1 MLRSLVR
8 VRAASRFG
16 VLLPFFLAASGCSDS
31 GEGDD
36 DRNDMTAGTAGVAGD
51 DASGNA
57 GAGGVDPAGAGGE
70 AGSAGTVGSG
80 SGGSRAGDEDDDDLP
95 DDSAGLGPE
104 PVDLGD
110 AGEYAVLAQAAI
122 SNIPTSVVT
131 GALGLS
137 PAAASYITGFALTR
151 AGTMWTSP
159 EVLGGVFAA
168 DNDPATPAA
177 LTAAIGDML
186 AAYDDAANRPE
197 PAFENLG
204 DGAIGGLTLAPGLYK
219 WTSTVT
225 ISSEVTLSGAAD
237 DVWIFQVSGDL
248 SLDAAQRMSMSGGAR
263 AKNVFWQVAGVVAIA
278 STAHA
283 EGIVLG
289 KTAISMGSGSS
300 INGRLLAQT
309 AVTLASTSVTA
320 PAP

>member
-8 VRAASRFG
+8 VRAASRFA

-36 DRNDMTAGTAGVAGD
+36 DPNDMTAGTAGVAGD

-80 SGGSRAGDEDDDDLP
+80 SGGSRAGGEDD
-95 DDSAGLGPE
+95 E
-104 PVDLGD
+104 DLGD

-204 DGAIGGLTLAPGLYK
+204 EGAIGGLTLAPGLYK